1 MEMNIASFAPACAA
15 AELTQRVGMAPA
27 AQIQGSEQA
36 LLLPKPT
43 RYGAEQQREAAAFHR
58 LCE

>member
-1 MEMNIASFAPACAA
+1 MEMNIVSFAPACAA
-15 AELTQRVGMAPA
+15 AELTQCVGMAPA
-27 AQIQGSEQA
+27 AQIQGSEQG

-43 RYGAEQQREAAAFHR
+43 RHGAGQQREAAAFHC